1 MTIDAQMASS
11 SVLSRLGR
19 KSRSGKVHSSFTR
32 TVNILCQDMTW
43 ICLHPP
49 GVPMHPFCIRVKAEP
64 EMGECFLKV
73 LWSEPATVSRNAI
86 DLGGRL
92 TISLEQ
98 AREWNCDLDPSASG
112 ETSLQ
117 ALDTIDTILKEAL
130 IDSVFLRAVAG
141 NGPAATANSA
151 MAGGTDPVGDGEGAG
166 STEKAGG
173 AVVGGL
179 QAVLA
184 ARIGCAV
191 DLMETAW
198 RLRCIEPVLRG
209 VKQLVGLGIGL
220 TPSGDDFLIGFIGA
234 AYFFA
239 HGDDFR
245 KSVFEGM
252 RPLVHRTNLPS
263 FFMLKAAL
271 KGCYP
276 GPLSDFLHAIETGS
290 SDGVRSAAKCL
301 TGLGATSGQDMLAG
315 VLSWLHVS
323 STCGA
328 ADAAHYA

>member
-1 MTIDAQMASS
+1 MTIDAQLASS
-11 SVLSRLGR
+11 RVLSGLGQ
-19 KSRSGKVHSSFTR
+19 KSRSGRVHSSFAR
-32 TVNILCQDMTW
+32 TVNILCRDMTW

-49 GVPMHPFCIRVKAEP
+49 AVPMHPFSVRVGVRP
-64 EMGECFLKV
+64 ERGNSFL
-73 LWSEPATVSRNAI
+73 SAIQDEPATVSREKI
-86 DLGGRL
+86 ELGGRV
-92 TISLEQ
+92 IVSLES
-98 AREWNCDLDPSASG
+98 AVPWDCDLGPASDG
-112 ETSLQ
+112 ETPAE
-117 ALDTIDTILKEAL
+117 ALDAIDALLDEVL
-130 IDSVFLRAVAG
+130 IDSIFLRAVAA
-141 NGPAATANSA
+141 NGQMT
-151 MAGGTDPVGDGEGAG
+151 GGGDALVNVEA
-166 STEKAGG
+166 
-173 AVVGGL
+173 GGL
-179 QAVLA
+179 QAALA
-184 ARIGCAV
+184 ERIGVAV
-191 DLMETAW
+191 DLMESAW
-198 RLRCIEPVLRG
+198 RLRCVEPVLKG

-239 HGDDFR
+239 NADDFR

-271 KGCYP
+271 KGRYP
-276 GPLSDFLHAIETGS
+276 GPLSDFLHAIETCS
-290 SDGVRSAAKCL
+290 SPRLRSAAKRL

>member
-1 MTIDAQMASS
+1 MTIDAQLASS
-11 SVLSRLGR
+11 SVLSRLNRRSSSGR
-19 KSRSGKVHSSFTR
+19 VHSSFAR
-32 TVNILCQDMTW
+32 TINILCRDMTW
-43 ICLHPP
+43 ICIHPP
-49 GVPMHPFCIRVKAEP
+49 GVPMHPFSVRVQAEP
-64 EMGECFLKV
+64 RTGECFLKV
-73 LWSEPATVSRNAI
+73 FESEPATVSRDAI

-92 TISLEQ
+92 TISLEKT
-98 AREWNCDLDPSASG
+98 REWSCDLNPSAGG

-117 ALDTIDTILKEAL
+117 ALDTIDAL
-130 IDSVFLRAVAG
+130 LDETRIDSVFLRAVAG
-141 NGPAATANSA
+141 RSS
-151 MAGGTDPVGDGEGAG
+151 DGE
-166 STEKAGG
+166 TT
-173 AVVGGL
+173 GL

-198 RLRCIEPVLRG
+198 RLRRVEHVLRG
-209 VKQLVGLGIGL
+209 VRQLVGLGIGL

-245 KSVFEGM
+245 KSVFKGM

-276 GPLSDFLHAIETGS
+276 GPLSDFLHSIEMGPS
-290 SDGVRSAAKCL
+290 ARVRIAAESL

-315 VLSWLHVS
+315 VISWLHVS

>member
-1 MTIDAQMASS
+1 
-11 SVLSRLGR
+11 
-19 KSRSGKVHSSFTR
+19 
-32 TVNILCQDMTW
+32 
-43 ICLHPP
+43 
-49 GVPMHPFCIRVKAEP
+49 MHPFCVRVKAEA
-64 EMGECFLKV
+64 EAGKSFLQV
-73 LWSEPATVSRNAI
+73 SESEPVAVSRDSI

-98 AREWNCDLDPSASG
+98 SREWNCDLDPSSGG
-112 ETSLQ
+112 ETSLE
-117 ALDTIDTILKEAL
+117 ALDTIDALLDQAL
-130 IDSVFLRAVAG
+130 IDSIFLRAV
-141 NGPAATANSA
+141 T
-151 MAGGTDPVGDGEGAG
+151 GDGHVAPGTGRASAVNG
-166 STEKAGG
+166 TPAGG
-173 AVVGGL
+173 AGARSADGADPRDDGVTGSL
-179 QAVLA
+179 QAALA

-191 DLMETAW
+191 DLMESAW
-198 RLRCIEPVLRG
+198 RLRCVEPVLRG

-239 HGDDFR
+239 NGDDFR

-276 GPLSDFLHAIETGS
+276 EPLSDFLYAIEAGS
-290 SDGVRSAAKCL
+290 SARVRVAAKRL
-301 TGLGATSGQDMLAG
+301 TGLGATSGQDMMAG